1 MDPEHNNLFEALKRV
16 AVELNQTRA
25 QLREHEERADVRVA
39 IVGVGCRYPGGVE
52 SAGGLWDVVVGGRD
66 VISGFPVDR
75 GGGDC
80 GCGVS
85 VSGWGGVG
93 GGFVGCGGGGSGC
106 DFGVSG

>member
-1 MDPEHNNLFEALKRV
+1 MNPECMDPEHNNLFEALKRV

-25 QLREHEERADVRVA
+25 QLREHEERA
-39 IVGVGCRYPGGVE
+39 
-52 SAGGLWDVVVGGRD
+52 
-66 VISGFPVDR
+66 
-75 GGGDC
+75 GGDC

>member
-1 MDPEHNNLFEALKRV
+1 MNPECMDPEHNNLFEALKRV

-66 VISGFPVDR
+66 VISG
-75 GGGDC
+75 
-80 GCGVS
+80 
-85 VSGWGGVG
+85 
-93 GGFVGCGGGGSGC
+93 
-106 DFGVSG
+106 